1 MKNKNKNLKII
12 IIFVSVIVLLI
23 GGFFGYKALINS
35 ETGKNNKVEKVNS
48 SITPVLYE
56 VTKEGSNN
64 KIYLF
69 GSIHATK
76 NNELVFSDYIM
87 KAYNDSDYLACEFD
101 IIKYNNDFEKTM
113 NDVMKMKYQDNTT
126 IKDHM
131 KEENYKKMV
140 EFLKEKGVYS
150 ELYEVYRPVFFE
162 TLISQLAVEEAGLSA
177 EEGVDQYF
185 LKKAKK
191 DKKEI
196 LEVES
201 SDFQNNL
208 LISFPDELYELS
220 IADIIDNY
228 EENVSLLKK
237 VYDYWKKGNATGL
250 LELDNE
256 DIDIKD
262 NYTEKQIE
270 YINNYN
276 KRIVDDRNDSMTEK
290 VIEYFNDNKDVF
302 FMVGDFHIIG
312 DTGIAK
318 QLEKKGYTV
327 KQVK

>member
-1 MKNKNKNLKII
+1 MEKKNKTLRII
-12 IIFVSVIVLLI
+12 VILVTVVALLV
-23 GGFFGYKALINS
+23 GGFFGYKALSNNS
-35 ETGKNNKVEKVNS
+35 KEIENKEERKEE
-48 SITPVLYE
+48 IKPLLYE
-56 VTKEGSNN
+56 VTKEGSDN

-69 GSIHATK
+69 GSIHATSG
-76 NNELVFSDYIM
+76 NELVFPDYIL
-87 KAYNDSDYLACEFD
+87 KAYNKSNYLACEFD
-101 IIKYNNDFEKTM
+101 IVEYSNDFEKSM

-131 KEENYKKMV
+131 NEENYNKMV
-140 EFLKEKGVYS
+140 EFLKEKGMYS
-150 ELYEVYRPVFFE
+150 EIYEVYRPVFFE

-177 EEGVDQYF
+177 EEGVDDYF

-208 LISFPDELYELS
+208 FLESPDELYEL
-220 IADIIDNY
+220 IIVDVIDNY
-228 EENVSLLKK
+228 KENISLLKK
-237 VYDYWKKGNATGL
+237 VYEYWKKGNADKL

-276 KRIVDDRNDSMTEK
+276 KKIVDDRNDSMTEK
-290 VIEYFNDNKDVF
+290 VIEYFNDNKNVF

-312 DTGIAK
+312 ENGVAK

>member
-1 MKNKNKNLKII
+1 MEKKNKTLKII
-12 IIFVSVIVLLI
+12 IILVTVIALLV
-23 GGFFGYKALINS
+23 GGFFGYKALTNNS
-35 ETGKNNKVEKVNS
+35 KRQENKEEKQEK
-48 SITPVLYE
+48 IKPLLYE
-56 VTKEGSNN
+56 VTKEGSNT

-69 GSIHATK
+69 GSIHTAK
-76 NNELVFSDYIM
+76 SNELVFPNYVLN
-87 KAYNDSDYLACEFD
+87 AYNNSDYLACEFD
-101 IIKYNNDFEKTM
+101 IIEYNNDFEKSM
-113 NDVMKMKYQDNTT
+113 NDVMKMMYQDNTT

-140 EFLKEKGVYS
+140 DFLKEKGIYS
-150 ELYEVYRPVFFE
+150 EMYEVYRPVLFE

-177 EEGVDQYF
+177 EEGVDYYF
-185 LKKAKK
+185 INKAKK

-201 SDFQNNL
+201 SDFQNNIFL
-208 LISFPDELYELS
+208 ETPDELYELL
-220 IADIIDNY
+220 IVDIIDNY
-228 EENVSLLKK
+228 KENISLLKK
-237 VYDYWKKGNATGL
+237 VYEYWKEGNSEGI
-250 LELDNE
+250 LELNSE

-262 NYTEKQIE
+262 GYTEQQIE

-276 KRIVDDRNDSMTEK
+276 KKLVDDRNDSMTEK
-290 VIEYFNDNKDVF
+290 VVEYFNDNKDVF

-312 DTGIAK
+312 ENGVAK

>member
-1 MKNKNKNLKII
+1 MEKKNKTLKII
-12 IIFVSVIVLLI
+12 IILVTVIALLV
-23 GGFFGYKALINS
+23 GGFFGYKALTNNS
-35 ETGKNNKVEKVNS
+35 KEKENKEEKTEE
-48 SITPVLYE
+48 IKPLLYE

-69 GSIHATK
+69 GSIHASK
-76 NNELVFSDYIM
+76 SSELVFPNYIM
-87 KAYNDSDYLACEFD
+87 KAYNDSNYLACEFD

-126 IKDHM
+126 VKDHM

-140 EFLKEKGVYS
+140 DFLKEKGLYS

-208 LISFPDELYELS
+208 FLESPDELYEL
-220 IADIIDNY
+220 IIVDVIDNY
-228 EENVSLLKK
+228 KENISLLKK
-237 VYDYWKKGNATGL
+237 VYEYWKKGNADKL

-262 NYTEKQIE
+262 NYTEQQIE

-276 KRIVDDRNDSMTEK
+276 KKIVDDRNVSMTEK
-290 VIEYFNDNKDVF
+290 VEEYFNDNKDVF

-312 DTGIAK
+312 DTGIVK
-318 QLEKKGYTV
+318 QLEKKGYNV